1 MQIIRTELPSGN
13 RNDWKTLRSLLPY
26 LKQFPVRIFF
36 ALILLI
42 LAKLANVSVPIAL
55 KSIVDSLGASDGVT
69 AILTIPVALLI
80 AYGLLRFGTILFQE
94 LRNAIFARASQQTT
108 RQIALVVFEHL
119 HRLSLRFHLDRQTGG
134 ISRDIERGSRSVA
147 QLLNFLVFNIVPTVF
162 EIVVVCAILF
172 YSFGIWFALV
182 TLATVTIYFV
192 YTYKVTEWRI
202 KFRVDMNNADSRA
215 NSTAVDSLINYETV
229 KYFGNEGF
237 EASRYNR
244 NMQAWETASVKSQ
257 VSLSL
262 LNCGQGVI
270 IGAGVTILMIMAAN
284 GIVSG
289 ALTMGDFVMV
299 NAFLIQLYIPLNF
312 LGTIFRE
319 VRHSL
324 TDMERMF
331 SLLDETTEIEN
342 KPGAIELHTTH
353 PEVRFNKVCFDYNED
368 RKILNDVDILIPPG
382 SKIAVVGPSGSG
394 KSTIARLL
402 YRFFD
407 VTSGSV
413 SIDGIDIRDLTQ
425 ESLRAAIG
433 VVPQDT
439 VLFNDT
445 IGYNIRYGRPNAS
458 DEDVRHAARLAHI
471 DHFIE
476 SLPDGYDT
484 LVGERGLKLS
494 GGEKQRIAIARTVL
508 KNPPILILDEA
519 TSQLDSKSEKAI
531 QSALNE
537 ISENRTSLVIAH
549 RLSTISD
556 ADRILVVEKGSVA
569 ESGTHEELLAAQGHY
584 ADMWRLQQEQQRVG
598 NADQEHQATDLAAQ
612 N

>member
-1 MQIIRTELPSGN
+1 M
-13 RNDWKTLRSLLPY
+13 
-26 LKQFPVRIFF
+26 
-36 ALILLI
+36 LI

-55 KSIVDSLGASDGVT
+55 KSIVDSLGAGDGVT

-80 AYGLLRFGTILFQE
+80 AYGLLRFVTILFQE

-244 NMQAWETASVKSQ
+244 NMEAWETASVKSQ

-353 PEVRFNKVCFDYNED
+353 PEVRFNKVCFNYNED
-368 RKILNDVDILIPPG
+368 RQILNDVDILIPPG

-556 ADRILVVEKGSVA
+556 ADRILVIEKGSVA

-598 NADQEHQATDLAAQ
+598 NADQELRAAELAAQ

>member
-1 MQIIRTELPSGN
+1 VQIIRTELPSGN

-26 LKQFPVRIFF
+26 LKQFPGRILV
-36 ALILLI
+36 ALVLLV
-42 LAKLANVSVPIAL
+42 LAKLANVGVPVAL
-55 KSIVDSLGASDGVT
+55 KSIVDSLGADVGTTSLL
-69 AILTIPVALLI
+69 LTVPVALLV
-80 AYGLLRFGTILFQE
+80 AYGLLRFSTILFQE

-108 RQIALVVFEHL
+108 RQIALEVFEHL

-162 EIVVVCAILF
+162 EIVVVCTILL
-172 YSFGIWFALV
+172 YKFGIWFALV
-182 TLATVTIYFV
+182 TLATVTIYFI

-202 KFRVDMNNADSRA
+202 KFRVDMNNADSNA
-215 NSTAVDSLINYETV
+215 NSTAIDSLINYETV

-237 EASRYNR
+237 EAQRYNH
-244 NMQAWETASVKSQ
+244 NMQRWEKASIKNQ

-270 IGAGVTILMIMAAN
+270 IGAGVTMLMIMAAN
-284 GIVSG
+284 GVVSG
-289 ALTMGDFVMV
+289 DMTMGDFVMV

-319 VRHSL
+319 VKHSL

-331 SLLDETTEIEN
+331 RLLEEQTEIEDN
-342 KPGAIELHTTH
+342 PGAVDLHTARAD
-353 PEVRFNKVCFDYNED
+353 VRFTNVCFGYNPD
-368 RKILNDVDILIPPG
+368 RQILYNVDIGIPSG
-382 SKIAVVGPSGSG
+382 SKIAVVGSSGAG

-402 YRFFD
+402 YRFYD
-407 VTSGSV
+407 VTSGSIT
-413 SIDGIDIRDLTQ
+413 IDGIDIRNLTQ
-425 ESLRAAIG
+425 TSLRAAIG

-445 IGYNIRYGRPNAS
+445 IGFNIRYGRPEAD
-458 DEDVRHAARLAHI
+458 DEDVLRAAHLAHI
-471 DHFIE
+471 DQFIE
-476 SLPDGYDT
+476 SLPAGYDT

-531 QSALNE
+531 QTALNE
-537 ISENRTSLVIAH
+537 IAENRTTLVIAH
-549 RLSTISD
+549 RLSTIID
-556 ADRILVVEKGSVA
+556 ADRILVLEQGRIT
-569 ESGTHEELLAAQGHY
+569 ESGTHRQLLVAEGHY
-584 ADMWRLQQEQQRVG
+584 AEMWHLQQERKRTG
-598 NADQEHQATDLAAQ
+598 NGSGS
-612 N
+612 

>member
-1 MQIIRTELPSGN
+1 VQIIRTELPSGN

-36 ALILLI
+36 ALILLV

-55 KSIVDSLGASDGVT
+55 KSIVDSLGTGDGVT

-119 HRLSLRFHLDRQTGG
+119 HRLPLRFHLDRQTGG

-244 NMQAWETASVKSQ
+244 NMEAWETASVKSQ

-312 LGTIFRE
+312 LGTIFRG

-353 PEVRFNKVCFDYNED
+353 PEVRFNKVCFNYNED
-368 RKILNDVDILIPPG
+368 RQIVNDVDILIPPG

-458 DEDVRHAARLAHI
+458 DEDVRHAARLSHI
-471 DHFIE
+471 DQFIE

-598 NADQEHQATDLAAQ
+598 NADQELQATDFAAQ

>member
-1 MQIIRTELPSGN
+1 M
-13 RNDWKTLRSLLPY
+13 
-26 LKQFPVRIFF
+26 
-36 ALILLI
+36 LI

-182 TLATVTIYFV
+182 TLATVTIYVV
-192 YTYKVTEWRI
+192 YTDKVTEWRI

-353 PEVRFNKVCFDYNED
+353 PEVRFNKVCFNYNED
-368 RKILNDVDILIPPG
+368 RQILNDVDILIPPG

-556 ADRILVVEKGSVA
+556 ADRILVIEKGSVA

>member
-556 ADRILVVEKGSVA
+556 ADRILVIEKGSVA